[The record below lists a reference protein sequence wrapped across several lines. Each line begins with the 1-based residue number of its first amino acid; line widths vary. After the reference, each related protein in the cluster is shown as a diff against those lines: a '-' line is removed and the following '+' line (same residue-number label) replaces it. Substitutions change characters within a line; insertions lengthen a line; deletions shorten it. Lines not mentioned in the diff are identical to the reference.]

1 MDKCIYIYISHGCFH
16 QHELNTIL
24 FYNIFIF
31 YIFILLYC
39 ILYMLVCLREAL
51 AKKNVID
58 YVYMYNITSYMYMCV
73 CVSDPLHADGKLSVF
88 LRCQEPRLLMRLSQH
103 IKAGGPQVCFAREE
117 GRRFVTM
124 CGWKL
129 SEDLNLHF
137 HPLLHRLYLLLIS
150 GFKPCFF
157 HDPGDRRGGGVWGH
171 LWGGEEKRPSLG
183 LQAPDG
189 SSIPNFSL
197 TWYKWVL

>member
-1 MDKCIYIYISHGCFH
+1 MDKCIYIYHMGVFISMNWTPSYF
-16 QHELNTIL
+16 TIYL
-24 FYNIFIF
+24 YFTFSYY
-31 YIFILLYC
+31 YIVYC
-39 ILYMLVCLREAL
+39 ICWFAL
-51 AKKNVID
+51 ERPWPKKNVID